1 MQPLAA
7 VRRRDNALGA
17 QHRAERRVAERGQRV
32 FQLVLGVLM
41 RGLHAPGGEHLVRVV
56 VMVVA
61 AAAVVMIVVMV
72 MLVLMIV
79 VMVMAAAGAVRAV
92 VMVVMVFVLMLMIV
106 VLVLMI
112 VVVMM
117 VVVLMVRLARNL
129 VEHLLHQVAA
139 ALHGLEQL
147 HAGQLL
153 PRGGDDARMRVEP
166 AQQADNLFQPVRR
179 ALCGAR
185 QQDRAR
191 VCHLIFKKLAEVLEV
206 HLGLERIDDRDKRVE
221 RHVQMRVLHRRDD
234 VGQLAHAG
242 RLDQDAV
249 RAVLVYYIVQ
259 RLAEVAHQRAADAAR
274 VHLVDDNAGI
284 LEEAA
289 VNADLAELVLDQ
301 HDLFALEGVRQQAL
315 DQRSLARAEK
325 ARNNINFRHC
335 FRLVQFSLQV
345 FSNSIPLFSKKGKHF
360 S

>member
-1 MQPLAA
+1 
-7 VRRRDNALGA
+7 
-17 QHRAERRVAERGQRV
+17 
-32 FQLVLGVLM
+32 
-41 RGLHAPGGEHLVRVV
+41 
-56 VMVVA
+56 
-61 AAAVVMIVVMV
+61 
-72 MLVLMIV
+72 
-79 VMVMAAAGAVRAV
+79 
-92 VMVVMVFVLMLMIV
+92 
-106 VLVLMI
+106 
-112 VVVMM
+112 MM

-153 PRGGDDARMRVEP
+153 PRGGHDARVRVEP
-166 AQQADNLFQPVRR
+166 AQQADDLFQPVRR
-179 ALCGAR
+179 ALRGAG

-191 VCHLIFKKLAEVLEV
+191 VRHLIFKKLAEVLEV

-249 RAVLVYYIVQ
+249 RAVLVDYVVQ

-315 DQRSLARAEK
+315 DQRSLARAEE